1 MKSTKFSLTGGR
13 GIPPVG
19 VRNRVVMR
27 PKKMKNFVVRTGEGA
42 LPRSLKPQPI
52 VSRVFRYVVANLTPP
67 ATTEVEFNSDQFF
80 YMIMA
85 GAAVGAA
92 NTQYTTPCMEGAKLR
107 EVRVYGMAGDS
118 TTDNP
123 IRFSWYPGL
132 HAEPDSS
139 VVTGTRAFPSC
150 IVARPPENTSAS
162 WWWGVQ
168 SLSAGAEQLFAISGL
183 ANGDI
188 IDIELEYVPC
198 GGVPPAG
205 SVLSGTT
212 QPANGGGVF
221 AWASANV
228 ASGVV
233 YGRLADN
240 VLPFGLVTTTDTY
253 PSSFTV
259 FP

>member
-13 GIPPVG
+13 GIPAVG
-19 VRNRVVMR
+19 VRNRVIMR
-27 PKKMKNFVVRTGEGA
+27 PKKMKNFIVRTGEGA

-52 VSRVFRYVVANLTPP
+52 VSRVFRYIVQNLTPP

-85 GAAVGAA
+85 GAAVNNG
-92 NTQYTTPCMEGAKLR
+92 NTQYTTPLLEGAKLR
-107 EVRVYGMAGDS
+107 EVRVYGMAND
-118 TTDNP
+118 TTDDNP
-123 IRFSWYPGL
+123 LRFTWMPGL
-132 HAEPDSS
+132 NAEPDST

-150 IVARPPENTSAS
+150 IVARPPEHTNAS

-168 SLSAGAEQLFAISGL
+168 SLSAGSVGLFAISGL

-188 IDIELEYVPC
+188 IDIELEYVPA
-198 GGVPPAG
+198 GGAPP
-205 SVLSGTT
+205 TT
-212 QPANGGGVF
+212 PISTTSQAANGGGTF

-228 ASGVV
+228 ATGVV

-240 VLPFGLVTTTDTY
+240 VLPYGLVTTTNTY
-253 PSSFTV
+253 PSSFTA